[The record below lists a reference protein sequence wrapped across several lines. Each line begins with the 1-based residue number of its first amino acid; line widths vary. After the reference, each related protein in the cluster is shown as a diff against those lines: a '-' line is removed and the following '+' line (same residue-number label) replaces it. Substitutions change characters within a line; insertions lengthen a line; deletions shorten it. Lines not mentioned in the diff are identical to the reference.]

1 MLSLNLDK
9 KVLAKQIS
17 LISASLLYA
26 SGAYSAAEGAE
37 KESSSETEMEVV
49 EVTARLTKEKAK
61 DVPFSLSVV
70 SEEDLK
76 NRLLLNFEDAL
87 RSAPGVDVYSSS
99 GAVDANIRIRGV
111 GSLTQVN
118 KDDGSVVV
126 NLDGVSMP
134 AGNVSLGTLDI
145 ERLEILKGPQGTLF
159 GRNSEAGA
167 INITTNKPTEEFE
180 AYGRVEL
187 GEDNQSLYQ
196 TVISGPFSESL
207 RGRVAIRHISE
218 DHWVENT
225 TNGDPMTEPKDL
237 AFRGSLEWD
246 LGAKTSALFIAE
258 KQQQEGFLNLQLL
271 QPFGDDPGSE
281 HTPGAFDD
289 NEKTVERFSTEIN
302 HQWANTQLTSITA
315 LVNTDFSYLTGFD
328 QETAQAVFN
337 FPMEYLRGDSQDEQ
351 TISQDLRLSS
361 LPEASTFWVIGL
373 NLQEGERSFDSID
386 LVSFANQYRDYDT
399 DSQAIYGE
407 TTLPVTDSLKF
418 TAGLRY
424 TQESKKYAG
433 EYSSYGTDGNLYV
446 SQDQRDLDDSYTT
459 GRLALGYSLSNST
472 NIYAVAARGYKSGG
486 FNDFALQSA
495 DSVAYKPATVD
506 TFELGIKNESDSL
519 NISGAVFFSSVE
531 DDHLLGFDFASYSSA
546 AVNADTETFGAE
558 LEADWFIT
566 EQFSIAGGLSFL
578 DTEITKDVYG
588 VSGGDVLAGNEVPD
602 VPSWS
607 ASLALN
613 YYQPL
618 PDFMGLSAP
627 ALNTNLTVRHVDE
640 RPADAQNH
648 FNLDAYSKVDLRVAL
663 QTDSMELYLFADNL
677 LDEQYQLYGYTNAI
691 FAPDARIGA
700 PAKGRRAG
708 VGVLYRL

>member
-1 MLSLNLDK
+1 MLSLIRDK
-9 KVLAKQIS
+9 KELSKQIS
-17 LISASLLYA
+17 LLSATLMYA
-26 SGAYSAAEGAE
+26 SGAYSAAENTDKETAS
-37 KESSSETEMEVV
+37 ESSMEVV
-49 EVTARLTKEKAK
+49 EVTARHTKEKAK
-61 DVPFSLSVV
+61 DIPFSLSVIG
-70 SEEDLK
+70 EEELK
-76 NRLLLNFEDAL
+76 NRLHLNVEDAL

-111 GSLTQVN
+111 GSLNQVN

-167 INITTNKPTEEFE
+167 INITTQKPTEEFE
-180 AYGRVEL
+180 AYGRIEL
-187 GEDNQSLYQ
+187 GEDNQSLYE

-207 RGRVAIRHISE
+207 RGRLAVRHTSE

-225 TNGDPMTEPKDL
+225 TNGEPMTEPEDL
-237 AFRGSLEWD
+237 AFRGSLLWD
-246 LGAKTSALFIAE
+246 LGPETSALFIAE
-258 KQQQEGFLNLQLL
+258 RQHQEGFLNLQLL
-271 QPFGDDPGSE
+271 QPFGDDPSSE
-281 HTPGAFDD
+281 HTLGAFDD

-302 HQWANTQLTSITA
+302 HQLGNSQLTSITA
-315 LVNTDFSYLTGFD
+315 LVDTGFSYLTGFD
-328 QETAQAVFN
+328 QETAAAVFN
-337 FPMEYLRGDSQDEQ
+337 FPVEYLRGDSQDEQ

-361 LPEASTFWVIGL
+361 LPDASTFWVVGL
-373 NLQEGERSFDSID
+373 NLQDSERSFDSID
-386 LVSFANQYRDYDT
+386 LVSYANQYRDYET

-407 TTLPVTDSLKF
+407 TTVPLTEAIKF

-424 TQESKKYAG
+424 TQESKDYAG
-433 EYSSYGTDGNLYV
+433 EYASYGTDGNFYV
-446 SQDQRDLDDSYTT
+446 TQDQRTLNDNYTT
-459 GRLALGYSLSNST
+459 GRLALSYSLTEYT
-472 NIYAVAARGYKSGG
+472 NLYTMAARGHKSGG

-506 TFELGIKNESDSL
+506 SIEVGFKRESDNL
-519 NISGAVFFSSVE
+519 NISGAIFFNSVE

-558 LEADWFIT
+558 FEADWFIT
-566 EQFSIAGGLSFL
+566 ERFSIAGGLSFL

-588 VSGGDVLAGNEVPD
+588 VSGGDVMAGNEVPD

-648 FNLDAYSKVDLRVAL
+648 FELDAYSKVDLRLAL

-708 VGVLYRL
+708 IGALYRL

>member
-1 MLSLNLDK
+1 
-9 KVLAKQIS
+9 
-17 LISASLLYA
+17 
-26 SGAYSAAEGAE
+26 
-37 KESSSETEMEVV
+37 MEVV
-49 EVTARLTKEKAK
+49 EVTARHTKEKAK
-61 DVPFSLSVV
+61 DIPFSLSVIG
-70 SEEDLK
+70 EEELK
-76 NRLLLNFEDAL
+76 NRLHLNVEDAL

-111 GSLTQVN
+111 GSLNQVN

-167 INITTNKPTEEFE
+167 INITTQKPTEEFE
-180 AYGRVEL
+180 AYGRIEL
-187 GEDNQSLYQ
+187 GEDNQSLYE

-207 RGRVAIRHISE
+207 RGRLAVRHTSE

-225 TNGDPMTEPKDL
+225 TNGEPMTEPEDL
-237 AFRGSLEWD
+237 AFRGSLLWD
-246 LGAKTSALFIAE
+246 LGPETSALFIAE
-258 KQQQEGFLNLQLL
+258 RQHQEGFLNLQLL
-271 QPFGDDPGSE
+271 QPFGDDPSSE
-281 HTPGAFDD
+281 HTLGAFDD

-302 HQWANTQLTSITA
+302 HQLGNSQLTSITA
-315 LVNTDFSYLTGFD
+315 LVDTGFSYLTGFD
-328 QETAQAVFN
+328 QETAAAVFN
-337 FPMEYLRGDSQDEQ
+337 FPVEYLRGDSQDEQ

-361 LPEASTFWVIGL
+361 LPDASTFWVVGL
-373 NLQEGERSFDSID
+373 NLQDSERSFDSID
-386 LVSFANQYRDYDT
+386 LVSYANQYRDYET

-407 TTLPVTDSLKF
+407 TTVPLTEAIKF

-424 TQESKKYAG
+424 TQESKDYAG
-433 EYSSYGTDGNLYV
+433 EYASYGTDGNFYV
-446 SQDQRDLDDSYTT
+446 TQDQRTLNDNYTT
-459 GRLALGYSLSNST
+459 GRLALSYSLTEYT
-472 NIYAVAARGYKSGG
+472 NLYTMAARGHKSGG

-506 TFELGIKNESDSL
+506 SIEVGFKRESDNL
-519 NISGAVFFSSVE
+519 NISGAIFFNSVE

-558 LEADWFIT
+558 FEADWFIT
-566 EQFSIAGGLSFL
+566 ERFSIAGGLSFL

-588 VSGGDVLAGNEVPD
+588 VSGGDVMAGNEVPD

-648 FNLDAYSKVDLRVAL
+648 FELDAYSKVDLRLAL

-708 VGVLYRL
+708 IGALYRL